1 MLQAETRYGTSAVTS
16 RLALG
21 EPLLGL
27 QQPIHHQQLA
37 HQVIES
43 LAGGSPQSRSL
54 SALVDTT
61 RACALLTG

>member
-1 MLQAETRYGTSAVTS
+1 LVQWSPLRRVGP
-16 RLALG
+16 RLAPG
-21 EPLLGL
+21 EALLGL
-27 QQPIHHQQLA
+27 QQPTHQQLA